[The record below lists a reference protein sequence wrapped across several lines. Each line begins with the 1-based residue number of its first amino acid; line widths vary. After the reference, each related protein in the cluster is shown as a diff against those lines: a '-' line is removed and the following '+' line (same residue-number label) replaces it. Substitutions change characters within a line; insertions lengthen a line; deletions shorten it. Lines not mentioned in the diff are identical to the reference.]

1 MFTVL
6 AELKVRESKIDEAR
20 AAFRELMK
28 TVKSTEPGTVEYTF
42 HQRKDDPRTF
52 IVYERY
58 QDEGAFHAHM
68 ANLGQHAAAF
78 AAVLEAGP
86 SATFLD
92 DI

>member
-6 AELKVRESKIDEAR
+6 AELKVREGKVDEAK

-42 HQRKDDPRTF
+42 HQRKDDPRIF
-52 IVYERY
+52 VVYERY
-58 QDEGAFHAHM
+58 QDESAFHAHM

-78 AAVLEAGP
+78 AAVLEGGP

-92 DI
+92 EI

>member
-6 AELKVRESKIDEAR
+6 AELKVREGKIDAAK

-28 TVKSTEPGTVEYTF
+28 TVKATEPGTLVYTF

-52 IVYERY
+52 VVYERY
-58 QDEGAFHAHM
+58 QDESAFQTHM
-68 ANLGQHAAAF
+68 ANLGQHAGVF
-78 AAVLEAGP
+78 AGVLEGAP

-92 DI
+92 EL

>member
-6 AELKVRESKIDEAR
+6 AELKVREGKIDEAK
-20 AAFRELMK
+20 AAFRELAK
-28 TVKSTEPGTVEYTF
+28 TVKAAEPGTLVYTF

-52 IVYERY
+52 VVYERY
-58 QDEGAFHAHM
+58 QDESAFHTHM

-78 AAVLEAGP
+78 AAVLEGPP

-92 DI
+92 EV